1 MSRAN
6 WAVPDAFLVAP
17 YDTPREQ
24 WLELRRQGI
33 GGSDALAAMGL
44 DRWCTRMRL
53 YLDKIGQ
60 GEERD
65 PTDAMLWG
73 SMVEDTIAEW
83 FTFRTGIGTR
93 RCGLLRSHARPWQ
106 QVSVD
111 RLTADGGVLEIKN
124 TNFWRRVEWDDDQ
137 VADGAEAQ
145 GQHALAVT
153 GRSHTWFAAQIAG
166 QPPVFRRIDRNDT
179 FIENMNAL
187 EAEMWQM
194 ITDRTAPAL
203 TAGDAVLVAEQY
215 PQAAE
220 GTQVQ
225 VGAECVDLLREYAA
239 AHADEIDGKH
249 RKEAIKAQ
257 VTALIG
263 GAEAAVHNG
272 QVVATWRNGQSQTVC
287 DIDLLRERWPE
298 VAAQVL
304 SRKPGRRFAS
314 KLLREETA
322 NGEHTGPARRSAA

>member
-17 YDTPREQ
+17 YDTPREP

-60 GEERD
+60 GEEREA
-65 PTDAMLWG
+65 TDAMLWG
-73 SMVEDTIAEW
+73 SMVEATIAEW
-83 FTFRTGIGTR
+83 FTARTGIATR
-93 RCGLLRSHARPWQ
+93 RCGLLRSNARPWQ

-111 RLTADGGVLEIKN
+111 RLTADGGILEIKN
-124 TNFWRRVEWDDDQ
+124 TNHWRRGEWDDDQ

-153 GRSHTWFAAQIAG
+153 GRSHSWFAAQIGG
-166 QPPVFRRIDRNDT
+166 QPPVFRRIDRNDA

-187 EAEMWQM
+187 EEELWEMVVN
-194 ITDRTAPAL
+194 RTPPAL
-203 TAGDAVLVAEQY
+203 TAGDAALVAEQY
-215 PQAAE
+215 PQATE
-220 GTQVQ
+220 DMQVQ

-239 AHADEIDGKH
+239 AHADETDGKS

-263 GAEAAVHNG
+263 GAEIAIHNG
-272 QVVATWRNGQSQTVC
+272 QIVATWRNNQGRTVC
-287 DIDLLRERWPE
+287 DTDRLRSEWPE

-304 SRKPGRRFAS
+304 SKKPGRQFAS
-314 KLLREETA
+314 KYREGTTDD
-322 NGEHTGPARRSAA
+322 EHTRPARRQAA